1 MYRLYLADLMHDH
14 FNYKTVPYA
23 IACVGSYAKG
33 VLGDTVSLRLFRSP
47 DELAEAVIEAPPDLM
62 AFSNYA
68 WNATLTYE
76 YARRI
81 KALSPRTVVIL
92 GGPHYPTEPD
102 RQHAYL
108 TDHPAVDFYVQ
119 QEGEVAFARLL
130 QALLAHGLDADALKA
145 AGTEIAG
152 CHYVHAGRLVH
163 PAPGEKI
170 RNLDLIPSPYLNGLL
185 DRYLEE
191 ADFVPLIET
200 KRGCPFSCTFCV
212 EGLPYYNTLGSAG
225 PDRFEAELDY
235 IAQKITKPGTGWRD
249 RPIFITDANFGMYKE
264 DLEMCRRIARIQ
276 ERHGWPRQIDVS
288 TGKNNKQRIIEA
300 AQIANGAFFLAVSLQ
315 STDPTTLKFV
325 KRTNLSTSAIFDAA
339 RHNRERGQRSYSE
352 LMLGLPGETKEAH
365 LRTVATVMN
374 AGIDRIYDNAT
385 VLLPGTEMDTLQ
397 SRKDFSLVTKY
408 RILTSCFGRYR
419 FGDESFSW
427 GEPVEHVIA
436 NAAMP
441 AEDFRYCWRFLL
453 SVEIFYSDD
462 YFEEFVGLLRHHGV
476 PVFDFVRQ
484 CHDLIEAGDGA
495 TALRGLYDDRDVHTL
510 LKVWDTAQGCLDAIS
525 SPEGFAEY
533 SQGGDASSLGNQ
545 KARAA
550 LHHTEALHHV
560 ARRAVLNCLRAV
572 GVQSPE
578 MEAYVGQ
585 LERYSLLKKRD
596 VTEQGAGLNDS
607 FDYDFV
613 AIEGRGYAVDLAGD
627 RLLSP
632 TQIHF
637 AHDAR
642 QAEQIRLIKQEN
654 RDSVALMR
662 ALAYPNINDPMK
674 TLFRRAALID
684 PAGAPAAPAPGRS
697 AAEVGSLVGPD

>member
-1 MYRLYLADLMHDH
+1 LYTLYLADLMHDH
-14 FNYKTVPYA
+14 FTYRTVPYA
-23 IACVGSYAKG
+23 IACVGSHAKG
-33 VLGDTVSLRLFRSP
+33 ILGDALSLRLFRSP
-47 DELAEAVIEAPPDLM
+47 DELGDAVLDAPPDLM

-102 RQHAYL
+102 RQHRYL
-108 TDHPAVDFYVQ
+108 ADHPAVDFYVQ
-119 QEGEVAFARLL
+119 QEGEIAFSRLL
-130 QALLAHGLDADALKA
+130 QALLAHDLDAGALKA
-145 AGTEIAG
+145 AGTEIPG
-152 CHYVHAGRLVH
+152 CHYVHDQRLVH
-163 PAPGEKI
+163 PAPKDKI
-170 RNLDLIPSPYLNGLL
+170 RSLDIIPSPYLNGML
-185 DRYLEE
+185 DRYLE
-191 ADFVPLIET
+191 ADDFVPLVET

-235 IAQKITKPGTGWRD
+235 IARKIARPGTGWRE
-249 RPIFITDANFGMYKE
+249 RPVFITDANFGMYKE

-276 ERHGWPRQIDVS
+276 ERHGWPRQVDVS

-315 STDPTTLKFV
+315 STDPNTLKFV

-397 SRKDFSLVTKY
+397 SRKDFGLVTKY
-408 RILTSCFGRYR
+408 RILTACFGRYR
-419 FGDESFSW
+419 FGDETFSW
-427 GEPVEHVIA
+427 GEPVEHVVA

-453 SVEIFYSDD
+453 SVEIFYSDN
-462 YFEEFVGLLRHHGV
+462 YFEELVGLLHHHGV
-476 PVFDFVRQ
+476 PVFDFVRR
-484 CHDLIEAGDGA
+484 CHDLIEADGDA
-495 TALRGLYDDRDVHTL
+495 AALRGLYDDRDVHTV
-510 LKVWDTAQGCLDAIS
+510 LKLWDTAQDCLDAIR
-525 SPEGFAEY
+525 SPEGFDEY
-533 SQGGDASSLGNQ
+533 SRSGNASSLGNQ
-545 KARAA
+545 KARAV
-550 LHHTEALHHV
+550 LYHTEALHGV
-560 ARRAVLNCLRAV
+560 ARRAALNCLQAI
-572 GVQSPE
+572 GVQSPALDACVE
-578 MEAYVGQ
+578 Q
-585 LERYSLLKKRD
+585 LTRYSLLKKCK
-596 VTEQGAGLNDS
+596 VTEQDEGLDGS

-613 AIEGRGYAVDLAGD
+613 SIEGRGYAVDLAGD
-627 RLLSP
+627 RLPSP
-632 TQIHF
+632 TRIHF

-642 QAEQIRLIKQEN
+642 QAEQIRVIVQEN
-654 RDSVALMR
+654 RDPIALMR
-662 ALAYPNINDPMK
+662 ALVYPNINDPMK
-674 TLFRRAALID
+674 TLFRRACVAS
-684 PAGAPAAPAPGRS
+684 PAGEAMLDRATGELAAQ
-697 AAEVGSLVGPD
+697 VGHG